1 MAEEIK
7 VGDKAPDFTLK
18 NQHNED
24 VTLSGLLQQSD
35 VVLAFYP
42 LDFSPV
48 CSNECASFAADLDKF
63 KAIGAQVVGIS
74 VDSVWCHKAFAE
86 KMGISF
92 PLLADFNPKGAVASQ
107 YGLYLDDLGIT
118 KRATVVVGR
127 DGTVKYVRVQELKQ
141 ARSNEEI
148 LRALSAA

>member
-7 VGDKAPDFTLK
+7 VGDRAPDFTLK
-18 NQHNED
+18 NQNNED
-24 VTLSGLLQQSD
+24 VTLSCLLKQGD

-48 CSNECASFAADLDKF
+48 CSSECASFTADLDKF
-63 KAIGAQVVGIS
+63 KAVGAQVVGIS

-86 KMGISF
+86 KMGITF
-92 PLLADFNPKGAVASQ
+92 PLLSDFNPKGATASK

-118 KRATVVVGR
+118 KRATVVVGKE
-127 DGTVKYVRVQELKQ
+127 GTVKYVRVQEIKQ

-148 LRALSAA
+148 LKALSEA